1 MRAARAQLVN
11 RAILAM
17 SKVIRLGR
25 KFQLARSVSMVLRL
39 EKQLQHFRVRAC
51 YYVKSLVLKSGGR
64 VGNGGNATQAL
75 RVWNGAG
82 SISVNESLSKIGRDL
97 PAGQKVNGHRA
108 AKAAT
113 LTLGTA

>member
-1 MRAARAQLVN
+1 MRAARAQVVN

-64 VGNGGNATQAL
+64 VGNGRL
-75 RVWNGAG
+75 RGRSGCGTELVR
-82 SISVNESLSKIGRDL
+82 SQLMISYPK
-97 PAGQKVNGHRA
+97 
-108 AKAAT
+108 
-113 LTLGTA
+113 